1 MKILVQIPFDWDHIK
16 EVPQFL
22 IEKVVNG
29 RVSAFTPSIYA
40 EAYLYEGARD
50 FTARVVSIALTI
62 AEDHEVIPWIDTP
75 VQLYIGAAPRSIKFD
90 EMIVYKQHT
99 LSTQEEYL
107 KTVLHDSKYANLF
120 DDRLYNSS
128 DGSIFFED
136 LERLAEYIMLLG
148 SSASA

>member
-16 EVPQFL
+16 EVPRFL
-22 IEKVVNG
+22 IEKVVNEN
-29 RVSAFTPSIYA
+29 VSAFTPSIYA
-40 EAYLYEGARD
+40 ESYLYEGAHD
-50 FTARVVSIALTI
+50 FTARIVSVALTI
-62 AEDHEVIPWIDTP
+62 GHDHSLIPWIEKP
-75 VQLYIGAAPRSIKFD
+75 VQLYIGAAPRNIEFD
-90 EMIVYKQHT
+90 EIIVYKQHT

-107 KTVLHDSKYANLF
+107 KTILHDGNYSNLF
-120 DDRLYNSS
+120 NERLYSSS